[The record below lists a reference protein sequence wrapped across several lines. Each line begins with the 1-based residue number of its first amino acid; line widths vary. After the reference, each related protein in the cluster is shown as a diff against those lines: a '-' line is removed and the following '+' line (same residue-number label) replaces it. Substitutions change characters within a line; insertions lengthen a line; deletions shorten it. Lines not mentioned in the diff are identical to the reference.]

1 MSNVEPTKLREVI
14 AADMTIWVFCIYY
27 SHASLFDPGHLR
39 VKIKGSNDDN
49 GLAVIAE
56 RFRCTS
62 CKRKGVKLIP
72 TPRTMVSF
80 QKMGLGRE

>member
-1 MSNVEPTKLREVI
+1 MGNEPTKLREVI
-14 AADMTIWVFCIYY
+14 AADLTIWAFCVYC
-27 SHASLFDPGHLR
+27 SHASLFDPLHLR
-39 VKIKGSNDDN
+39 VKIKGSDEDAL
-49 GLAVIAE
+49 GVIAE

-80 QKMGLGRE
+80 DKTGLSRD